1 MENTL
6 KIYKFKNTNTNEYS
20 IVYYTTNTTTLVPS
34 MEVMFTEDVS
44 LWYCKKKYIYGLVKY
59 RG

>member
-6 KIYKFKNTNTNEYS
+6 KIYKFKNTNTNVYS
-20 IVYYTTNTTTLVPS
+20 IAYYTTNTTALVPS

-44 LWYCKKKYIYGLVKY
+44 LCYCKKYIIIKFKKLQL
-59 RG
+59 